1 MFGAFTCLVNFWH
14 SQCDLRLSTSIKKKF
29 HLWWIHIAGPL
40 QFCATLVGYLPG
52 SKFYVSE
59 KTIPQAFTQHC
70 HNGLEN
76 RAGELWGEYR
86 GGSRQT
92 PHPSICIII
101 TAVNWSPGRASC
113 GDERM
118 CPGSHWSLRSHCF
131 AQETACCQ
139 AAGELRKQ
147 SVQRAPEKA
156 GTAANLWSGSTC

>member
-40 QFCATLVGYLPG
+40 QFCTTLVGYLPG

-70 HNGLEN
+70 HNGLES

-101 TAVNWSPGRASC
+101 TAVNWSPGR
-113 GDERM
+113 
-118 CPGSHWSLRSHCF
+118 
-131 AQETACCQ
+131 
-139 AAGELRKQ
+139 GELRGWADVSWVTLIPQ
-147 SVQRAPEKA
+147 VALLR
-156 GTAANLWSGSTC
+156 SGNSLLSSSRWVKETVSTESSRESRDSS